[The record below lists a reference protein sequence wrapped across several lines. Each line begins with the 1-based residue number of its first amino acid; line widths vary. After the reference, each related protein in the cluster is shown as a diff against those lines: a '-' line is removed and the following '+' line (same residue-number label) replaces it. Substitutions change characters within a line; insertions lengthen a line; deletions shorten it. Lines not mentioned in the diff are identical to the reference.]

1 MTVADLISELEYYDK
16 DAEVLIKVS
25 NSMYAESIGVTT
37 EKKIRA
43 FWGDDWSAV
52 VICGDE
58 QVGAV

>member
-1 MTVADLISELEYYDK
+1 MTVADLISELNCYDG
-16 DAEVLIKVS
+16 DAEVLIKMS
-25 NSMYAESIGVTT
+25 NSMYAESIGATR
-37 EKKIRA
+37 EKEVRA